1 MGMGEPLLNYKNVLE
16 STNFVCSTE
25 GLGMSPKR
33 ITVST
38 SGIAKMIMKLADDDV
53 KFNLAISLHAPN
65 DEKRSQLMS
74 LNDAI
79 PLQKLRDAIRYFYD
93 KTSCRITYE
102 YILFNGVNDSID
114 DAKELVQFC
123 KVSPCKINLIEYNKV
138 DGFAFEKSNKKRTE
152 NFISYLEEKRLVV
165 NLRKSKGKDINAACG
180 QLVGKLK

>member
-1 MGMGEPLLNYKNVLE
+1 MLE
-16 STNFVCSTE
+16 STNFVCSTD

-53 KFNLAISLHAPN
+53 KFNLAISLHATK

-93 KTSCRITYE
+93 KTS
-102 YILFNGVNDSID
+102 
-114 DAKELVQFC
+114 
-123 KVSPCKINLIEYNKV
+123 
-138 DGFAFEKSNKKRTE
+138 
-152 NFISYLEEKRLVV
+152 
-165 NLRKSKGKDINAACG
+165 
-180 QLVGKLK
+180 